1 MDVGATM
8 AAEASNSQRLQSQG
22 QHCLS
27 IASERISHSTQHY
40 TEGQQCIHM
49 LVLSMVLTMDVA
61 VAHYPFFLNIFCA
74 WISNLPRHSMS
85 KSILL

>member
-1 MDVGATM
+1 M
-8 AAEASNSQRLQSQG
+8 AAEASNSQRQQSQG

-27 IASERISHSTQHY
+27 IASERTGRSIQHY
-40 TEGQQCIHM
+40 TERQQCLHM
-49 LVLSMVLTMDVA
+49 LVLSMILTMDVA
-61 VAHYPFFLNIFCA
+61 VAHYPFFLNIICA